1 MVESGKKKR
10 KKERKEKRKGKRK
23 VEEKTGIVSGKD
35 ATNRRRVR
43 ERACLVEPS
52 FPATRFF
59 SLFMP
64 LSLSLLSFSFSSRL
78 SPARERK

>member
-1 MVESGKKKR
+1 MEKKR

-35 ATNRRRVR
+35 ATNRCVR

-52 FPATRFF
+52 FSVIRFF
-59 SLFMP
+59 SLFIP
-64 LSLSLLSFSFSSRL
+64 LSFSLSLSLLSFSFSSRL
-78 SPARERK
+78 FLTRERK